1 MSEIIV
7 LDYVVVGA
15 MKLEYLKLSSPINKT
30 ISLASVLRTSNI
42 ELSSPINKTMNVS
55 SEIELEGAEHG

>member
-7 LDYVVVGA
+7 LDYVVVESMG
-15 MKLEYLKLSSPINKT
+15 LEYLKLSSPINKT
-30 ISLASVLRTSNI
+30 ISLASVLRTSDI

-55 SEIELEGAEHG
+55 SKIELEWAEHG

>member
-7 LDYVVVGA
+7 LDYVVVESMGLEYLR
-15 MKLEYLKLSSPINKT
+15 LEYLKL
-30 ISLASVLRTSNI
+30 ASVLRSSDI

-55 SEIELEGAEHG
+55 SEIELE

>member
-15 MKLEYLKLSSPINKT
+15 MKLEYLKL
-30 ISLASVLRTSNI
+30 ASVLETSDI

>member
-7 LDYVVVGA
+7 LDYVVVES
-15 MKLEYLKLSSPINKT
+15 MRLEYLNLSSPINKT
-30 ISLASVLRTSNI
+30 ISI

-55 SEIELEGAEHG
+55 SEIELK

>member
-7 LDYVVVGA
+7 LDYVVVEA
-15 MKLEYLKLSSPINKT
+15 MGLEYLNLSSPINKT
-30 ISLASVLRTSNI
+30 ISLASVLRTSDI